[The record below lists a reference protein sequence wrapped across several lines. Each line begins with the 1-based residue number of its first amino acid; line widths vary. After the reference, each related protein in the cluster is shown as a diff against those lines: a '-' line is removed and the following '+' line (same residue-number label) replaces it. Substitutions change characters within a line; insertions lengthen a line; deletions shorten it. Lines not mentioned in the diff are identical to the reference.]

1 MMRKL
6 GDSNPRYGKPVR
18 QFSKLVVSAT
28 HPNFLLCQT
37 GHLIP
42 NCGAKV
48 RYYFIRPKETSVFF
62 HFVHASFFWDCLG
75 LPNLLLFHG
84 LRIASFGKH
93 ECSLKGL
100 KKRRQVTVVVLV
112 SLSGWVEDG
121 IFQCIFS
128 VCFNLFGLFQSFQ
141 SASMCRT
148 IPFWAWLM
156 KFKMWCISSLMGIC
170 SGILMTAS
178 SRLKLPV

>member
-1 MMRKL
+1 MKAPCVRKL

-62 HFVHASFFWDCLG
+62 HFVHASFLWDCLG

-84 LRIASFGKH
+84 LRIAVLGSMNVL
-93 ECSLKGL
+93 SRGL
-100 KKRRQVTVVVLV
+100 KKRRQVTVAVLV

-121 IFQCIFS
+121 IFQRIFS
-128 VCFNLFGLFQSFQ
+128 VCSNLFSLLRCVERFRFGL
-141 SASMCRT
+141 
-148 IPFWAWLM
+148 
-156 KFKMWCISSLMGIC
+156 G
-170 SGILMTAS
+170 
-178 SRLKLPV
+178 